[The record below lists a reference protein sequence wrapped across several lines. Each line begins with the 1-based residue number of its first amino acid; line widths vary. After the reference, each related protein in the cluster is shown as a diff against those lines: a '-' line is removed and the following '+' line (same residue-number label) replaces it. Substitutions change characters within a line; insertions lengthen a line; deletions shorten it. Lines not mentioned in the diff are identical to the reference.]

1 MKLGEALARRAE
13 LQSRLGQVR
22 DRLRVSALIQ
32 EGDEPPEDP
41 VPLLAELD
49 QIAGELEQLIS
60 AINGTNA
67 TTRLPSGATLTQAL
81 ARRDVLGLKHSALK
95 AVADATTQ
103 QQARYS
109 RSEIRLVRTF
119 DVADVRQR
127 VDSLAREQR
136 QLDVEIQAPAL
147 HGNAQHRHTSTAH
160 HVRRTTKTLSLAAV
174 RAGKGISCRSITG
187 DQVGQESRSA
197 GCRDDL
203 E

>member
-1 MKLGEALARRAE
+1 MKLGEALAKRAE
-13 LQSRLGQVR
+13 LQGRLGQVR

-41 VPLLAELD
+41 APLLAELD

-60 AINGTNA
+60 DINRTNA
-67 TTRLPSGATLTQAL
+67 TTRLPSGATLTEAL

-95 AVADATTQ
+95 AVADATIQ

-119 DVADVRQR
+119 DVADVRKR

-136 QLDVEIQAPAL
+136 QLDVEIQATNWTVEL
-147 HGNAQHRHTSTAH
+147 DETH
-160 HVRRTTKTLSLAAV
+160 
-174 RAGKGISCRSITG
+174 
-187 DQVGQESRSA
+187 D
-197 GCRDDL
+197 
-203 E
+203 